1 MAEIDIAPLGR
12 KKFNGDEYVRAI
24 RKGYLIEMYKVL
36 GEVYWSIKKHPIHN
50 VVNVGHIGRINFI
63 IVESGVCNTFDE
75 AIYIVMELLKKLP
88 KLEKNS
94 ENT

>member
-1 MAEIDIAPLGR
+1 MGR

-24 RKGYLIEMYKVL
+24 RKGYLIEMYEVL

-50 VVNVGHIGRINFI
+50 VVYSGNIGRMNFI

-75 AIYIVMELLKKLP
+75 AISTVMELLKNLP
-88 KLEKNS
+88 RLEKNS
-94 ENT
+94 DST